1 MSVASGEIELVRV
14 SSRGQLREFV
24 RLPYSLYSA
33 FPKWVGP
40 LIADD
45 LRRLDRRHNTAFSY
59 CDTLTLLAYRGGRA
73 VGRILGIINHRHGEL
88 VGERVVRFSHLDSI
102 DDPRVTRSLLEHVER
117 WGSDRSCGRAVGPMG
132 FSDQDP
138 EGLLVEG
145 FDHEPSLATLHN
157 PAYLRDHIEEAGYE
171 KEVDYVTYTAR
182 TVVPERVN
190 RVATRLLDKSQY
202 RLIEFRRRSEM
213 KKEARPML
221 ELLNETYRGLY
232 GFVPL
237 SEIEMAD
244 LARRYIPLLD
254 PRFVKL
260 VRRQSELVGFMVGVP
275 NFAEGLRRAAGR
287 LYPFGFFHILRSM
300 RRSQRLDLLLGGIR
314 EDCRARGVDAILGVA
329 MFSAAL
335 RAGLTTVDSHHVL
348 ETNRRMRAECE
359 KWGGTIYK
367 RHRIYRKAL

>member
-1 MSVASGEIELVRV
+1 
-14 SSRGQLREFV
+14 
-24 RLPYSLYSA
+24 
-33 FPKWVGP
+33 
-40 LIADD
+40 
-45 LRRLDRRHNTAFSY
+45 
-59 CDTLTLLAYRGGRA
+59 
-73 VGRILGIINHRHGEL
+73 
-88 VGERVVRFSHLDSI
+88 
-102 DDPRVTRSLLEHVER
+102 
-117 WGSDRSCGRAVGPMG
+117 
-132 FSDQDP
+132 
-138 EGLLVEG
+138 
-145 FDHEPSLATLHN
+145 
-157 PAYLRDHIEEAGYE
+157 
-171 KEVDYVTYTAR
+171 
-182 TVVPERVN
+182 
-190 RVATRLLDKSQY
+190 
-202 RLIEFRRRSEM
+202 
-213 KKEARPML
+213 ML

-232 GFVPL
+232 GFLPL

-335 RAGLTTVDSHHVL
+335 RAGLTAVDSHHIL